1 VPYYRPWQ
9 YVLNKIVVDHSIIL
23 GLLLVSDVAVLSVMC
38 STGRVKKNL
47 TVVEQ
52 KVLGNR
58 LNYFL
63 K

>member
-1 VPYYRPWQ
+1 MPYYRPWQ
-9 YVLNKIVVDHSIIL
+9 YVLNKILVDHSIIL
-23 GLLLVSDVAVLSVMC
+23 GLLVSDVAVLSVMC

>member
-1 VPYYRPWQ
+1 MPYYRPWQ
-9 YVLNKIVVDHSIIL
+9 YVLKKILVDHSIIL
-23 GLLLVSDVAVLSVMC
+23 GLLVSDVAVLSVMC